1 MILKVTN
8 LSQQRPGKYK
18 HVVLIKVNIH
28 SSLLLLPEL
37 SVHEALYYE
46 FYNYSTRPEV
56 RLYAEGEKY
65 YALVKF
71 KK

>member
-1 MILKVTN
+1 M
-8 LSQQRPGKYK
+8 LSF
-18 HVVLIKVNIH
+18 
-28 SSLLLLPEL
+28 LLSEL

-71 KK
+71 KKYMFFVDLS